1 MKVMNEKNQNFTN
14 YVSQISDTEL
24 ESDYASQANEAQL
37 ISDYESQINNA
48 EVIYDSDYD
57 NFTPDS
63 DYIDSSPTCNITCR
77 PTAPSASTCN
87 LTDSDVATCSL
98 DNGELACGDDFADNG
113 DAIQGGPCQDLMEY
127 FSDKPY
133 LD

>member
-37 ISDYESQINNA
+37 ISDYESQTNNA

-57 NFTPDS
+57 NLTLDS
-63 DYIDSSPTCNITCR
+63 GYIDSSPTCNITCR
-77 PTAPSASTCN
+77 PTGPGAFICNSTDSDGTTCN
-87 LTDSDVATCSL
+87 LDD
-98 DNGELACGDDFADNG
+98 GELTCGDDFADNG
-113 DAIQGGPCQDLMEY
+113 DTIQGGPCQDLMEY

-133 LD
+133 LG